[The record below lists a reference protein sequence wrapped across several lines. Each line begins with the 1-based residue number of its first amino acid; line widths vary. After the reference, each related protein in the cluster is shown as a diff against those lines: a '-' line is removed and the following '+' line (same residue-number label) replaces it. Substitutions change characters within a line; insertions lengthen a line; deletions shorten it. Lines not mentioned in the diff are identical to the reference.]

1 MGDRPPDAETL
12 TAISKGIKTLSG
24 MSGVRATH
32 LTTLALAS
40 DTAKAAGIKPV
51 RNVQDP
57 AERLKACLVTQEQAK
72 AILGLLRYWYSQM
85 KGGAK

>member
-1 MGDRPPDAETL
+1 MGDRPPDAEML
-12 TAISKGIKTLSG
+12 TAISKGIKTLSD

-51 RNVQDP
+51 RSVQDP

-72 AILGLLRYWYSQM
+72 AILGLLRY
-85 KGGAK
+85 